1 MKRGLIIGDKLSAC
15 RLTFGKRQ
23 NQHANQTPDENI
35 LRMERLLNNYAS
47 MIEFHVEYLKSLA
60 NDIQG
65 LKEMWQEYN
74 ERVST
79 LDCFVGSLKGTP
91 ITKRVFPA

>member
-1 MKRGLIIGDKLSAC
+1 
-15 RLTFGKRQ
+15 
-23 NQHANQTPDENI
+23 
-35 LRMERLLNNYAS
+35 